1 MFFRY
6 GLEILFLI
14 YVISSSLLLI
24 FIKLADISFLLDKI
38 ILLSSPNYYYYYYY
52 YYLQILNLFFYNA

>member
-38 ILLSSPNYYYYYYY
+38 ILLSSPKLLLLLLL
-52 YYLQILNLFFYNA
+52 LQILNLFFYNA